1 MQTVYVKRKARR
13 FKVRPDRVIKKFQK
27 AAKRA
32 GLFFI
37 SGTEITSRLKYWC
50 DLRNRHSDYLNI
62 DLCSKVDTGYD
73 RKIKLVHYP
82 IICKTCLCFQG

>member
-1 MQTVYVKRKARR
+1 MQTAYVKRKARR

-32 GLFFI
+32 GPFF
-37 SGTEITSRLKYWC
+37 SFQGPEITSRPKYWF

-62 DLCSKVDTGYD
+62 DLCLESNYWLG
-73 RKIKLVHYP
+73 L
-82 IICKTCLCFQG
+82 QN